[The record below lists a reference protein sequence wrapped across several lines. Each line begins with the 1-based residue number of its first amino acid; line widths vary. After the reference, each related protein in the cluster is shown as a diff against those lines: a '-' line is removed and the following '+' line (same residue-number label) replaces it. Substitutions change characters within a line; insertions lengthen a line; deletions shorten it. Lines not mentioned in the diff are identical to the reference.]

1 MQKCAAYIKSRLNF
15 VKEYDIMLNIATK
28 GGELMYRYKIEELKK
43 WKESP
48 TRKPMI
54 IRGARQVGKT
64 WLMKEFGKE
73 FYEKCAYINFDDNSR
88 MNKLFEEDFDLDR
101 IIQGLKIESG
111 VNIEPENTLI
121 IFDEIQETPKALKA
135 LKYFCE
141 NAREYHI
148 ISAGSLL
155 GVAIHEGTSFPVGKV
170 DFMDLT
176 PLSFFEFLE
185 ALGEN
190 ELLKLLKNNDFP
202 MIEVFD
208 TKIKEYLKL
217 YYYVGGMPEVVNAY
231 ATNKDLKEVRKIQKE
246 LLAAY
251 EQDFSKHAPSNIV
264 PRIRQLWNNI
274 PTQLAKENKKFIYG
288 LIKEGARAREYEIA
302 LSWLIDCGIVY
313 QMNRVNNCKV
323 PLSAYQDFNAFKL
336 YLLDVGLLAAMAE
349 IDEKTLL
356 DGNEIFVEFKG
367 SLTEQY
373 VLCQLKQCTDL
384 NVFYWTADT
393 GTAEIDF
400 ITQIRGKNVPIEVKA
415 SENLQAKSLKTFV
428 QKYNT
433 EINVRTSMS
442 NYRKEDWLINVPLY
456 SIGNIE
462 EITKM

>member
-1 MQKCAAYIKSRLNF
+1 
-15 VKEYDIMLNIATK
+15 
-28 GGELMYRYKIEELKK
+28 MYRYKIEELKK

-202 MIEVFD
+202 MIEVFN

-313 QMNRVNNCKV
+313 QINRVNNCKV

-400 ITQIRGKNVPIEVKA
+400 ITQIRGNNVPIEVKA

>member
-1 MQKCAAYIKSRLNF
+1 
-15 VKEYDIMLNIATK
+15 
-28 GGELMYRYKIEELKK
+28 MYRNKMEELIK
-43 WKESP
+43 WKESSN
-48 TRKPMI
+48 RKPLI

-73 FYEKCAYINFDDNSR
+73 YYEKCAYINFDDNTR
-88 MNKLFEEDFDLDR
+88 MNKLFDEDFNLER

-111 VNIEPENTLI
+111 VNIEPQNTLI
-121 IFDEIQETPKALKA
+121 ILDEIQETPKALKA

-155 GVAIHEGTSFPVGKV
+155 GVAIHGGTSFPVGKV
-170 DFMDLT
+170 DFLDLT

-185 ALGEN
+185 ALGEK
-190 ELLKLLKNNDFP
+190 ELLKLLKNNDYD
-202 MIEVFD
+202 MINVFSS
-208 TKIKEYLKL
+208 KLKECLKL
-217 YYYVGGMPEVVNAY
+217 YYYIGGMPEVVSSY
-231 ATNKDLKEVRKIQKE
+231 IECKDLLEVRRIQKA
-246 LLAAY
+246 LLEDY

-288 LIKEGARAREYEIA
+288 LVKNGARAREYEIA
-302 LSWLIDCGIVY
+302 LSWLIDCGLIY
-313 QMNRVNNCKV
+313 QVNRVNNCKI

-336 YLLDVGLLAAMAE
+336 YLLDVGLLGAMAR
-349 IDEKTLL
+349 IDSKTLL
-356 DGNEIFVEFKG
+356 EGNDIFEEFKG

-373 VLCQLKQCTDL
+373 VLCQLKQCTELD
-384 NVFYWTADT
+384 VFYWSSDT

-400 ITQIRGKNVPIEVKA
+400 ITQIGKNNIPIEVKA
-415 SENLQAKSLKTFV
+415 NENLQAKSLKSFV

-433 EINVRTSMS
+433 KINVRTSMS
-442 NYRKEDWLINVPLY
+442 NYRKEDWLINIPLY

-462 EITKM
+462 KIID